1 MFYMTSI
8 SLMIVAFAVS
18 LDSFSVGFSY
28 GLKKMKIPVKSLLI
42 IALCSA
48 FSLLA
53 AMLLG
58 HLISS
63 FIDPEWTKRMGGI
76 ILIAIGAWVLY
87 QFNKPSK
94 DLSKEEREK
103 TLFNLEIKSLG
114 IVIHILKQP
123 STADLDGSGHITGI
137 EALLLGAAL
146 SFDAFGAGFG
156 AALLG
161 FSPFVMSITAA
172 VMSSA
177 FLLAGIQSG
186 HIFSRWSW
194 IEKFSCLP
202 GILLIIIGV
211 WKL

>member
-1 MFYMTSI
+1 MTSI
-8 SLMIVAFAVS
+8 SLFIMAFAIS

-28 GLKKMKIPVKSLLI
+28 GLKKMKIPIKSLLI

-58 HLISS
+58 HLLSS

-76 ILIAIGAWVLY
+76 ILIGIGAWVLY
-87 QFNKPSK
+87 QFFRPSK
-94 DLSKEEREK
+94 DLTREEREK

-114 IVIHILKQP
+114 IVIHILKRP
-123 STADLDGSGHITGI
+123 STADLDGSGHIAGI
-137 EALLLGAAL
+137 EALLLGTAL
-146 SFDAFGAGFG
+146 SLDAFGAGFG

-161 FSPFVMSITAA
+161 FSPYVMSVTAA
-172 VMSSA
+172 VMSSV
-177 FLLAGIQSG
+177 FLLAGIKSG
-186 HIFSRWSW
+186 HLFSKWSW

-202 GILLIIIGV
+202 GILLIFVGF

>member
-1 MFYMTSI
+1 MI
-8 SLMIVAFAVS
+8 SASLLVMAIAVS

-53 AMLLG
+53 AMMLG
-58 HLISS
+58 HLLSS
-63 FIDPEWTKRMGGI
+63 FIDPEWTKRLGGI
-76 ILIAIGAWVLY
+76 ILILIGLWVFY
-87 QFNKPSK
+87 QFLKPSR

-114 IVIHILKQP
+114 IVIHILRKP
-123 STADLDGSGHITGI
+123 ASADLDGSGHIAGI

-161 FSPFVMSITAA
+161 FSPLAMSLSAA
-172 VMSSA
+172 VMSSV
-177 FLLAGIQSG
+177 FLLAGIQAG
-186 HIFSRWSW
+186 HLFAKWSW

-202 GILLIIIGV
+202 GLLLICIGI